1 MGWGR
6 LSPSLGM
13 RENPSHRRVHGA
25 WKMGAVSTF
34 LRPSLLVMSPGCSF
48 RGCLQKLPFQAWESR
63 LRLGILS
70 QCLSLQE
77 TLQNLPTEVLPN
89 CHLPQAPWAAHSGLP
104 GLEPTHLQ
112 SLPGSRL
119 PENISQL
126 VCTNKQLLVSASK
139 PNLLEARVASCLE
152 EETEDR
158 KYKSHAN
165 SSIYYSATKFI
176 LE

>member
-89 CHLPQAPWAAHSGLP
+89 CHLPQAPWAATFWSARPGAHSSPVPPRLQASRKHKPACLHKQTTSGFGLQTKPP
-104 GLEPTHLQ
+104 G
-112 SLPGSRL
+112 G
-119 PENISQL
+119 
-126 VCTNKQLLVSASK
+126 KGGFLLGRRNRRQEIQI
-139 PNLLEARVASCLE
+139 PC
-152 EETEDR
+152 
-158 KYKSHAN
+158 
-165 SSIYYSATKFI
+165 
-176 LE
+176 